1 MDGLRPLEGVA
12 EVKNMSDDY
21 KNVIIP
27 KEMSELEWVWV
38 LVSPMT
44 KIQDAIFVLDIE
56 DRADDNKRRIVPIF
70 EHREDAAKVKL
81 RLLPAKAGQ
90 YSEQAIRLSELG
102 RFAAKNDAEIMMLDE
117 EGNII
122 AHMEARLEQASLH

>member
-1 MDGLRPLEGVA
+1 
-12 EVKNMSDDY
+12 MSDDY

>member
-1 MDGLRPLEGVA
+1 
-12 EVKNMSDDY
+12 
-21 KNVIIP
+21 
-27 KEMSELEWVWV
+27 MSELEWVWV

-44 KIQDAIFVLDIE
+44 KVQDAIFVLDIE

-81 RLLPAKAGQ
+81 KLLPTKAGQ
-90 YSEQAIRLSELG
+90 YSEQAISLSEVG
-102 RFAAKNDAEIMMLDE
+102 RFAAKNNVEIMMLDE

-122 AHMEARLEQASLH
+122 AHMEARLEQSSLH